1 MLFQNSN
8 KNNNIILV
16 TPITTDENPRYN
28 IIYLNENGVMN
39 NVLVELSDLACENF
53 NKFIDDK
60 NSLYF
65 ANEQTKCLL
74 NIIPDKKITKM
85 K

>member
-1 MLFQNSN
+1 M
-8 KNNNIILV
+8 
-16 TPITTDENPRYN
+16 DENPRYN
-28 IIYLNENGVMN
+28 TIYLNENGVIN
-39 NVLVELSDLACENF
+39 NVLVELPDLACENF

-74 NIIPDKKITKM
+74 NIIPDIKIKENEIKIDNTEKN
-85 K
+85 